1 MRRREF
7 ITLLCSEAV
16 AWPRS
21 ARAQQGERM
30 RRIGVLMNLASD
42 DPEAQARIAAF
53 RQELQQLGWTD
64 GRDLRIDYRINI
76 GSRSSA
82 AMVGLPLW

>member
-1 MRRREF
+1 
-7 ITLLCSEAV
+7 
-16 AWPRS
+16 
-21 ARAQQGERM
+21 
-30 RRIGVLMNLASD
+30 MNLASD